1 MFPQHLIS
9 TLMGS
14 YLTRAIILTSF
25 TVGGVGSSLALA
37 QQPPVDAELYVI
49 WGHSEAG
56 GHDKLDT
63 APKLEN
69 GDHIWAI
76 KRGAAGKIKHRQ
88 SPPANTF
95 GGHGPSPNN
104 YFADELIAEGK
115 ANHVVLLK
123 CPGGGER
130 WQVGIKGAINDLNEC
145 TQMVKHAVE
154 VLKLKLSGGVTYCCA
169 GDALDEKKARA
180 FSDNYK
186 ELVSAFRVAVGNPSL
201 PFVSAMTPLTESC
214 DKAPAQVE
222 IIKLLRSLQA
232 DLKVPGVT
240 WVDFHA
246 LGLPFS
252 CFHLKGEEQARLGR
266 LMAQAM
272 R

>member
-1 MFPQHLIS
+1 M
-9 TLMGS
+9 
-14 YLTRAIILTSF
+14 
-25 TVGGVGSSLALA
+25 
-37 QQPPVDAELYVI
+37 DAELYVV

-63 APKLEN
+63 ASNLEHGRAIWAMKLEH
-69 GDHIWAI
+69 GDDV
-76 KRGAAGKIKHRQ
+76 GKIKPRQ

-123 CPGGGER
+123 CPGGGEG
-130 WQVGIKGAINDLNEC
+130 WKAGIKGAIKDLNEC
-145 TQMVKHAVE
+145 TQMVNYAVE

-180 FSDNYK
+180 FADNYK

-214 DKAPAQVE
+214 HKAPAEVD

-232 DLKVPGVT
+232 DIKVPGAT

-246 LGLPFS
+246 SGLPLS

-272 R
+272 H